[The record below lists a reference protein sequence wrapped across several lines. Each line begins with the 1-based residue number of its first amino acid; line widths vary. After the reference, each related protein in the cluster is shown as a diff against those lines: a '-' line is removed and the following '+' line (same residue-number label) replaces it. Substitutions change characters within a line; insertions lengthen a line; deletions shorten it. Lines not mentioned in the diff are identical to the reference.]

1 MKYTY
6 VDSPI
11 GPLLLTGYEDVLTG
25 LHFSTG
31 SKATGPHE
39 QWERQDDVFKKPA
52 KQLQEYFDGKRKVF
66 DLELKPDGTNFQKD
80 VWSALLT
87 IPFGETCSY
96 KDIAIQ
102 IGRPK
107 AVRAVGT
114 ANGSNRIALIIPCH
128 RVIGSDGSLTGF
140 GGGLPTKQHLLE
152 HEVRHSGL
160 FSQ

>member
-1 MKYTY
+1 MVCIFPKQASEQKDEKTNEPKAKIMKYTY

-66 DLELKPDGTNFQKD
+66 DLEPKQQ
-80 VWSALLT
+80 SYHAQ
-87 IPFGETCSY
+87 PF
-96 KDIAIQ
+96 KI
-102 IGRPK
+102 K
-107 AVRAVGT
+107 KK
-114 ANGSNRIALIIPCH
+114 RI
-128 RVIGSDGSLTGF
+128 
-140 GGGLPTKQHLLE
+140 
-152 HEVRHSGL
+152 
-160 FSQ
+160 